1 MVETHAQSLRGGL
14 LNVFKNIHIFSLFSQ
29 EILFI
34 ALYHNIR
41 KEEEGTN
48 DMFSTRI
55 TPQKCI
61 VVSRE

>member
-1 MVETHAQSLRGGL
+1 MHNPCVGVYWIYLKIYIYFR
-14 LNVFKNIHIFSLFSQ
+14 FFSQ

-34 ALYHNIR
+34 ALCHNIR
-41 KEEEGTN
+41 KDEEGTN
-48 DMFSTRI
+48 DIFSTRI

>member
-1 MVETHAQSLRGGL
+1 MVETCTILAWGS
-14 LNVFKNIHIFSLFSQ
+14 NVFKNIHIFSLFSQ

-34 ALYHNIR
+34 ALCHNIR